1 MGAIGAS
8 RIFRRKMEKILNLDQ
23 SEQQIL
29 SNLEMDN
36 MKLNAQY
43 GVLRRQQD
51 DVLQKIS
58 ASEEAQRGFIRD
70 VLAHRGESQYISA
83 RLIGNGQI
91 SVSYPD
97 GEQKMEVIRPNGGL
111 GGLALEK

>member
-1 MGAIGAS
+1 
-8 RIFRRKMEKILNLDQ
+8 MEKIINLEQ

-36 MKLNAQY
+36 LKLNAQY

-51 DVLQKIS
+51 DVLQKIA

-70 VLAHRGESQYISA
+70 VLAHRSEVQYISA
-83 RLIGNGQI
+83 RLIGNNQI
-91 SVSYPD
+91 AVTYPD
-97 GEQKMEVIRPNGGL
+97 ERAEQPTVIRPNGGL